1 MVGREIF
8 RMKLVIVYHELL
20 ELVRSVCF
28 KYTERM
34 KWTELDVQ
42 GTGKTAASISDEIGR
57 HGVLCSATD
66 EFDVRMVTHCDVDRA
81 GIDAAIAAVAAV
93 VGQPTS
99 ASARI

>member
-8 RMKLVIVYHELL
+8 EMKLVMVYHELL

-42 GTGKTAASISDEIGR
+42 GTGKKATSILQVASMVRFLRETALNGMCLNRSNKW
-57 HGVLCSATD
+57 TD
-66 EFDVRMVTHCDVDRA
+66 
-81 GIDAAIAAVAAV
+81 
-93 VGQPTS
+93 
-99 ASARI
+99 